1 MITMP
6 PRAKFSTLACSAIS
20 LSSILTNLAE
30 NVGRLDHLVSAPAA
44 LTTNDHEFA
53 ADRANRDG
61 LDKAA
66 LADRFRQ
73 FAKLQR
79 SKCLRGW
86 SGWDELAE
94 GDTLLHGLAFVVGT
108 LLVVLITGLKDLVT

>member
-1 MITMP
+1 MTRSMITVS
-6 PRAKFSTLACSAIS
+6 PRAKFSTIACSAIS

-30 NVGRLDHLVSAPAA
+30 NVGRLDHLVSVPAA

-53 ADRANRDG
+53 VDRANRDG

-73 FAKLQR
+73 LAKLHR
-79 SKCLRGW
+79 VEMLARLVGVR
-86 SGWDELAE
+86 DELAE
-94 GDTLLHGLAFVVGT
+94 GDTLVRET
-108 LLVVLITGLKDLVT
+108 KP